1 MADDL
6 SLLFRLRAQNQ
17 ASPVIK
23 GLQSDINKLKQSTT
37 SDFTQI
43 NQIAT
48 SSLSRITS
56 SITSIA
62 SQVPVLGTAV
72 NGLSS
77 DMTAL
82 AAGTGEAASGL
93 AAMAGPLGIA
103 AAGFIATAVAA
114 EQLGAALFE
123 SAKSAADYQGKLL
136 DLSQQTGVSVE
147 TLSALE
153 IAASTTGGTIES
165 VSASLG
171 IFQKNMAEASDANS
185 KAAKSF
191 AALGVTVTDTED
203 TLRQTLTALAAM
215 PEGFRQTN
223 AALELFGR
231 GGKQVLAIVK
241 ETNGN
246 IDELIE
252 KLRGAGLVTT
262 EQAKRADEMNDQLA
276 LLSFQLRGLGTQ
288 IIPQVTDAVKQLSTF
303 LRDNKE
309 GAQALQLG
317 LSALAAFFVGPFK
330 GALLVA
336 QVNIKAVTD
345 ALEFLR
351 LKAKEPIVIGVELKG
366 ADSSGLALLKEL
378 KAAGLPLG
386 PSKPSDDLL
395 RSSGLLKSTG
405 AAPRIDAETEAQ
417 KKLKDAINAT
427 NKATADLNREFE
439 RAEEERARDSERRRV
454 ASLSF
459 IDQQTEQINRLKGI
473 TVSAFDD
480 ARRALAL
487 FDDVLSDA
495 DKNLIS
501 ANARTIQLLR
511 DAASLKES
519 LENIALTPGV
529 GGTAGTELPLISAL
543 LGEDAPEAIQRFT
556 GFKEALDLVGD
567 SVNDLAF
574 GIGDL
579 VQQWVLLGDT
589 GPDAMRKLTAS
600 VLAGLAAQAAVKAV
614 FQLAEGFAALFFN
627 PAEAAAHFQSA
638 ALFGSIA
645 GVAAVAGRS
654 VAGDLFRP
662 SPGANG
668 RSTVGASGA
677 LQTITQGRNQPQPL
691 QVMVVVQ
698 PDGSKFGEAVTAH
711 VVQNIGNGGEIR
723 EVIANDGRAA

>member
-17 ASPVIK
+17 AGPVIK
-23 GLQSDINKLKQSTT
+23 GLQNDIQKLRQSTT

-62 SQVPVLGTAV
+62 QQVPVLGSAV

-82 AAGTGEAASGL
+82 AAGTGEATAGL
-93 AAMAGPLGIA
+93 SAMAGPLGIA

-114 EQLGAALFE
+114 EQLGSALFE

-136 DLSQQTGVSVE
+136 DISQQTGVAVE

-153 IAASTTGGTIES
+153 IAASTTGGSIES
-165 VSASLG
+165 VAASLG
-171 IFQKNMAEASDANS
+171 IFQKNMAAADDESS

-191 AALGVTVTDTED
+191 AALGVTVTDTETTFRD
-203 TLRQTLTALAAM
+203 TLKALAAM

-231 GGKQVLAIVK
+231 GGKQVLAIIK
-241 ETNGN
+241 ETNGDLDLL
-246 IDELIE
+246 IDR
-252 KLRGAGLVTT
+252 LRDAGLVTT
-262 EQAKRADEMNDQLA
+262 DQAKKADEFNDQLT

-288 IIPQVTDAVKQLSTF
+288 IIPQVTDAVKDLSAF
-303 LRDNKE
+303 LKDNKE
-309 GAQALQLG
+309 GAQALQLS
-317 LSALAAFFVGPFK
+317 LSALAALFVGPFK

-345 ALEFLR
+345 ALEFLGVV
-351 LKAKEPIVIGVELKG
+351 AKRPIVVGVEIKG

-386 PSKPSDDLL
+386 PEKPSDQLL

-405 AAPRIDAETEAQ
+405 AAGRIDAETEAQ

-439 RAEEERARDSERRRV
+439 RAEEERARDSERRRIS
-454 ASLSF
+454 SLSF

-473 TVSAFDD
+473 TVSAFDE
-480 ARRALAL
+480 ARRALLL
-487 FDDVLSDA
+487 FDDVLSQA
-495 DKNLIS
+495 DKNLIE

-511 DAASLKES
+511 DAENLKDA
-519 LENIALTPGV
+519 LDNIDLTPGASGTP
-529 GGTAGTELPLISAL
+529 GGLPLISDL
-543 LGEDAPEAIQRFT
+543 LGEDAPEAKARFT
-556 GFKEALDLVGD
+556 GFKEALDLVND
-567 SVNDLAF
+567 SVGDLAQ
-574 GIGDL
+574 GLGNML
-579 VQQWVLLGDT
+579 EQWVLLGNQ

-600 VLAGLAAQAAVKAV
+600 VLAGVAAQAAVKAI
-614 FQLAEGFAALFFN
+614 FELAEGFAALSN
-627 PAEAAAHFQSA
+627 PFTAPFAAGHFKSA

-645 GVAAVAGRS
+645 GVAAVAGRAVAGNLFQPGRGPTAGS
-654 VAGDLFRP
+654 TVQGQLNPLTLQRNQPDTTRTIVLQVQSNDSHIVKVVGANIREAGDLR
-662 SPGANG
+662 
-668 RSTVGASGA
+668 
-677 LQTITQGRNQPQPL
+677 
-691 QVMVVVQ
+691 
-698 PDGSKFGEAVTAH
+698 
-711 VVQNIGNGGEIR
+711 EI
-723 EVIANDGRAA
+723 IFNDGVS